1 MSTFNVKFH
10 IKLLFMVLQIE
21 ITLAILKTF

>member
-1 MSTFNVKFH
+1 MSTFNLKFY